1 MSTRSVIARATSSGF
16 TGVYHHWDGYPSGL
30 GATLFE
36 LFNGHFKRDLSK
48 MLGYLIDQ
56 HPAGWSTINGADFDL
71 EPGYKTRGEAGCVKC
86 GCPEWMHYTQYYA
99 SHGLPTPPSHDGKS
113 YSVFNHGYEEPEL
126 PHGPEC
132 FCHGGRSEKAQV
144 CTERNSQGC
153 GCEWA
158 YVFRKADGVPTMDI
172 LSSYHPEG
180 GKMIG
185 MFGCGNPDAKWYR
198 VASVDL
204 TANEPNW
211 KAVENFEPVQPVLN

>member
-1 MSTRSVIARATSSGF
+1 MSTRSVIARATAGGF

-36 LFNGHFKRDLSK
+36 LFNGHFKRNLPN
-48 MLGYLIDQ
+48 MLKYLIDD
-56 HPAGWSTINGADFDL
+56 HPAGWSTINGADFNL
-71 EPGYKTRGEAGCVKC
+71 APGYG
-86 GCPEWMHYTQYYA
+86 
-99 SHGLPTPPSHDGKS
+99 SS
-113 YSVFNHGYEEPEL
+113 
-126 PHGPEC
+126 GPQC
-132 FCHGGRSEKAQV
+132 YCHGGRSEEPQK

-158 YVFRKADGVPTMDI
+158 YVFRKVGGVPTMDI

-204 TANEPNW
+204 TASEPNW
-211 KAVENFEPVQPVLN
+211 KAIENFEPIQPVLN